1 MSRFYQALR
10 EASRAGS
17 LGAGEVPLPEP
28 PAGKL
33 FAGEPAGTGIDP
45 HPRNRQAL
53 SLEEELAAA
62 TGAPQRGLFRIS
74 SKAKLDHHA
83 RVIPNAVDQTVVEH
97 YRRLRTKLI
106 QQQSAKP
113 FRSLLVTSA
122 SPQEGKTVTVLNLG
136 LSCAMLPDFK
146 VLVVDGDIRRGSLG
160 KWLGADENRGLSNL
174 IDGSAGLDEVV
185 LKSDDFPLHFMT
197 RGNSPVSAA
206 ELLHS
211 PHLGN
216 CVQKMSEY
224 FSLVLIDSPPV
235 NLVTDAQLLAGSCDA
250 VLLVVRAFVS
260 TRKSLER
267 TVQDLQSFRVLGT
280 VLNCSTRAQIN
291 GRYRGYY

>member
-10 EASRAGS
+10 EASRAGNV
-17 LGAGEVPLPEP
+17 GPGEIPQPEP
-28 PAGKL
+28 PAENS
-33 FAGEPAGTGIDP
+33 FADSGVDRTQPKGQT
-45 HPRNRQAL
+45 L

-62 TGAPQRGLFRIS
+62 NAAPQRGLFRIS
-74 SKAKLDHHA
+74 SKAKLDQQVP
-83 RVIPNAVDQTVVEH
+83 VIPNAVDQAVVEH

-106 QQQSAKP
+106 QQQAAQP
-113 FRSLLVTSA
+113 FRSLMVTSP

-136 LSCAMLPDFK
+136 VSCAMLPDFK

-160 KWLGADENRGLSNL
+160 KWLGADDSRGLSNL

-185 LKSDDFPLHFMT
+185 LKNDDLQVHFMP
-197 RGNSPVSAA
+197 RGNSPVLAA
-206 ELLHS
+206 ELLNS
-211 PHLGN
+211 PHLRL

-224 FSLVLIDSPPV
+224 FSLVLVDSPPA
-235 NLVTDAQLLAGSCDA
+235 NLVTDAQLLANSCDA
-250 VLLVVRAFVS
+250 VLLVARAFMT

-280 VLNCSTRAQIN
+280 VLNCGTRAQIDV
-291 GRYRGYY
+291 RYRGYY